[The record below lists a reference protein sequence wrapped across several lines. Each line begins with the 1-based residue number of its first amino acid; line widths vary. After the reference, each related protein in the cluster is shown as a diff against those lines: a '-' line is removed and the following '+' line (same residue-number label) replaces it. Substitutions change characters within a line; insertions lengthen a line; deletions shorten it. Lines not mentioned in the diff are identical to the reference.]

1 MKNTQ
6 IQTENTHRIV
16 KQGIKQNQKK
26 YPENIETDDPLQTE
40 NEVKQTEESDIHT
53 YQQIPRD
60 KINRKQGNDAKIY
73 GEKKSFIFSST
84 RDDIMFFDAYLLM
97 KMGVC
102 FKKKM
107 IEEEWQ

>member
-6 IQTENTHRIV
+6 IQIENTHKIPRY

-26 YPENIETDDPLQTE
+26 YPENIETDDPLQIE

-60 KINRKQGNDAKIY
+60 KIN
-73 GEKKSFIFSST
+73 KK
-84 RDDIMFFDAYLLM
+84 
-97 KMGVC
+97 
-102 FKKKM
+102 
-107 IEEEWQ
+107 

>member
-1 MKNTQ
+1 MKLKQNQQMKLTTLCKRNIKQMKNTQ

-60 KINRKQGNDAKIY
+60 KIN
-73 GEKKSFIFSST
+73 KK
-84 RDDIMFFDAYLLM
+84 
-97 KMGVC
+97 
-102 FKKKM
+102 
-107 IEEEWQ
+107 